1 MIEAGE
7 IKEKVEQIVNGI
19 AGDLSVNSYELFRT
33 DDLPHPVAGKGE
45 QVPAKNEPQEHLE
58 LQPTSTGH
66 PQPADPEEEISHA
79 DDKEYMADFV
89 GNKPFGTAM
98 LLNSPRLVRP
108 QQGEG

>member
-1 MIEAGE
+1 MIETGE
-7 IKEKVEQIVNGI
+7 IKEKVEQTVKGI
-19 AGDLSVNSYELFRT
+19 AGNLSVDSDKFFRV

-45 QVPAKNEPQEHLE
+45 KVPAKNEPQKNLE
-58 LQPTSTGH
+58 LRPAGTGH
-66 PQPADPEEEISHA
+66 PQPVDPEEEISHA

-98 LLNSPRLVRP
+98 LLNSPRRLRP